1 MGHRGQ
7 HGPTLRPI
15 VEHDEFV
22 EVASGMP
29 TNDTRLDLS
38 RFTDGMSLERQPVAT
53 RTGQLGF
60 EDVLGGGVTGV
71 PMARRC

>member
-1 MGHRGQ
+1 MRHRGQ
-7 HGPTLRPI
+7 HGPTLRPV

-22 EVASGMP
+22 EVATGMP
-29 TNDTRLDLS
+29 TNDTRLNFP
-38 RFTDGMSLERQPVAT
+38 RFANGMSLERQPVAT
-53 RTGQLGF
+53 RTRQLGF